1 MSENSVML
9 SATKHL
15 GLTREIL
22 RGVYTERSECA
33 QDDKQVLSIPA
44 AFSSILAVPLD
55 EYIEIN
61 GGKPHSY
68 IWLQRKNPI
77 DSSSILSYHTKTNE
91 V

>member
-15 GLTREIL
+15 GLTRDIL
-22 RGVYTERSECA
+22 RFA

-44 AFSSILAVPLD
+44 AFSSTLAVPLD
-55 EYIEIN
+55 EYVEIN